1 MRKRLAALAV
11 ASILVVP
18 AVAEAATASDTSV
31 GASAS
36 QASTKTLKSAL
47 RKDVKRAL
55 KGVRKLDLATVAS
68 KGFTLK
74 RIRALT
80 AGKLSLTATVRSDS
94 GRVTVTK
101 GSRTFG
107 TSGKKNVRVKPTRSG
122 KQLLGATNR
131 VTLRLKATF
140 APRTGRRVSVVY
152 RVTLRRSPGSSIGPE
167 GGTLP
172 PPTPVAP
179 IPADATPLYS
189 QNFERPRDPGPEP
202 WGGVFEQCADAGS
215 VESGRDGAE
224 GFARLILPADAVPL
238 SFDVGPPAAIERCE
252 LSHGGYNRPGYTG
265 TRAPGEYWYHAR
277 LRLGEGFPHDGS
289 NTANWTTIQQWQE
302 DRNGGSTGR
311 VDGAMFVNS
320 NAGAYAGGGMYL
332 DGQFLTDADP
342 DAQSDVFNIHNWHE
356 LVVHGVWTD
365 QPTGY
370 LEWWIDG
377 ERVGRT
383 NGVTSQT
390 GGRHFWKGGITRA
403 ATIDATQVADIA
415 EITVY
420 AE

>member
-18 AVAEAATASDTSV
+18 AVAEAATASDPSI

-68 KGFTLK
+68 KGFSLK

-189 QNFERPRDPGPEP
+189 QNFENSNPASWGPGLTRQCGGTVG
-202 WGGVFEQCADAGS
+202 WGN
-215 VESGRDGAE
+215 DGGDGYAH
-224 GFARLILPADAVPL
+224 LVLPADATPVAGL
-238 SFDVGPPAAIERCE
+238 ERCE
-252 LSHGGYNRPGYTG
+252 LSHGEYGDAREPGS
-265 TRAPGEYWYHAR
+265 YWYHAR
-277 LRLGEGFPHDGS
+277 IKLGEGFPHQPAPG
-289 NTANWTTIQQWQE
+289 TWTTIQQWQE
-302 DRNGGSTGR
+302 DEPTAPTGGPDP

-320 NAGAYAGGGMYL
+320 GPAGATSARTYL
-332 DGQFLTDADP
+332 QGQYLVPPISQGPLFEKSRWID
-342 DAQSDVFNIHNWHE
+342 F
-356 LVVHGVWTD
+356 VVHGVWTD
-365 QPTGY
+365 QPDGY

-377 ERVGRT
+377 TYVGRT
-383 NGVTSQT
+383 NGVTSAV

-403 ATIDATQVADIA
+403 DAIDTLQTADIA
-415 EITVY
+415 DLNVY
-420 AE
+420 RK